1 MEIKM
6 TPISLVDIPG
16 MKQGKP
22 HDDFA
27 KQAIE
32 EFADSDMEAA
42 VLELPHFDVSMQTV
56 VGLLRQHGLS
66 RNVVVKTKNLAS
78 RKTPEDFRRKYG
90 YAGTIVFLTRK
101 PE

>member
-16 MKQGKP
+16 VKQGKP

-32 EFADSDMEAA
+32 EFAASDMEAA
-42 VLELPHFDVSMQTV
+42 VLELPDFDVSTQTIV
-56 VGLLRQHGLS
+56 SLLRQYGLT
-66 RNVVVKTKNLAS
+66 RKVVVKTKNLAS
-78 RKTPEDFRRKYG
+78 RRIPEDFRRKYG